1 MSGDV
6 TRPAG
11 HVDAVRRFNRFYTRR
26 IGVLSEGLLDSP
38 FSLAEARVLYEL
50 AHRERPTAGEIGEVL
65 GLDAGY
71 LSRILRRFADQ
82 KLIRRETSASD
93 GRQRHVS
100 LTKKGRATQAKLD
113 LRSSN
118 EIDSMLRALPT
129 TERERLT
136 EAMKS
141 ISEVLG
147 EGTGASSAAVSLRP
161 HRPGDMGWV
170 VHRHGV
176 LYWQEYGWD
185 ERFEALVAGVV
196 AKFIEHFDP
205 ARERC
210 WIAERDGEIVG
221 SVFLVAQSKTI
232 AKLRLLYV
240 EPSARGL
247 GIGKRLVSEC
257 VQFAREIG
265 YRKMILWTQ
274 SELVAARGIYR
285 EAGFRLVREEK
296 HQSFGPELVA
306 EVWELRL

>member
-1 MSGDV
+1 MRHDAGQ
-6 TRPAG
+6 TAG
-11 HVDAVRRFNRFYTRR
+11 HVEAVRHFNRFYTRQ

-50 AHRERPTAGEIGEVL
+50 ANRERPTAGEIGDAL

-82 KLIRRETSASD
+82 KLLRRETSESD
-93 GRQRHVS
+93 GRQRHLV
-100 LTKKGRATQAKLD
+100 LTKKGRSTQAKLD

-118 EIDSMLRALPT
+118 QIDTMLRTLPSA
-129 TERERLT
+129 ERHRLT
-136 EAMKS
+136 EAMHT
-141 ISEVLG
+141 IAEVLG
-147 EGTGASSAAVSLRP
+147 ASSSQSAADVSLRP

-205 ARERC
+205 ALERC
-210 WIAERDGEIVG
+210 WIAEREGEIVG
-221 SVFLVAQSKTI
+221 SVFLVAQSKTV

-257 VQFAREIG
+257 VQAARDLG
-265 YRKMILWTQ
+265 YRKIVLWTQ

-285 EAGFRLVREEK
+285 EAGFQLVREET
-296 HQSFGPELVA
+296 HRSFGPELVA
-306 EVWELRL
+306 EVWELTL